1 LCNNI
6 FNWQLF
12 FYFAQQIMQLEL
24 VFLTVSIWQNS
35 MILKNFTYEVSLF
48 LQLIL
53 DRIFKGINEKVTK
66 GSWLK
71 RALFDF
77 AYQYKL
83 KWSKRGFETPLL
95 NK

>member
-1 LCNNI
+1 
-6 FNWQLF
+6 
-12 FYFAQQIMQLEL
+12 MP
-24 VFLTVSIWQNS
+24 
-35 MILKNFTYEVSLF
+35 LF